1 MGLYPQPN
9 KWSCGPFA
17 LKYALI
23 MLGKIV
29 DEKDV
34 SRIAGTH
41 WWAGTDEIK
50 LGRAARAY
58 NCDLRIVRRTSSLR
72 AKREIQL
79 ALKKGYPCLLCVDG
93 WEHWITV
100 VGAERGKFISVDSR
114 EAPVVL
120 IDTWPMLEKRWVYK
134 EADEDDSTQEKR
146 LYDLHTVVPRFR
158 MRTRARLSLKRAR
171 YLRRPE
177 NRAFATH
184 WDEYFNDITTI
195 CTPRTPLSEKVMT
208 MGEFLRRHGSM
219 LKSEIAHWHG
229 SVSPE
234 QIGRILGNLK
244 FIAETYD
251 LVIREESEK
260 HAIVAISAN
269 LALWTASKYGVNEIY
284 GNE

>member
-58 NCDLRIVRRTSSLR
+58 DCDLQILRRTGSLR
-72 AKREIQL
+72 AKRELLL
-79 ALKKGYPCLLCVDG
+79 ALKNGYPCLLCVDD

-100 VGAERGKFISVDSR
+100 VGAEKGKFIYVDSR

-120 IDTWPMLEKRWVYK
+120 VDTWRSLRKRWVFS
-134 EADEDDSTQEKR
+134 EEDPDDPTQEKR
-146 LYDLHTVVPRFR
+146 LYDLHLVVPRFR
-158 MRTRARLSLKRAR
+158 VKTKARFSLKRAR

-177 NRAFATH
+177 NRAFAKH
-184 WDEYFNDITTI
+184 WDEYFNDIATI
-195 CTPRTPLSEKVMT
+195 CTPRTPRSEKVMT
-208 MGEFLRRHGSM
+208 MGEFLRRHDSM
-219 LKSEIAHWHG
+219 LRNQVSYWHG
-229 SVSPE
+229 SVRRE
-234 QIGRILGNLK
+234 QVGRILWNLK

-251 LVIREESEK
+251 LVIREEDEK
-260 HAIVAISAN
+260 RAIAAISAN
-269 LALWTASKYGVNEIY
+269 LALWAASRFGVGKVYDNA
-284 GNE
+284 

>member
-29 DEKDV
+29 DEKEI

-58 NCDLRIVRRTSSLR
+58 DCDLRILRRTSSLR
-72 AKREIQL
+72 AKRELLL
-79 ALKKGYPCLLCVDG
+79 ALKKGYPCLLCVDE

-100 VGAERGKFISVDSR
+100 VGAEKGKFISIDSR

-120 IDTWPMLEKRWVYK
+120 VDTWRVLKKRWVYT
-134 EADEDDSTQEKR
+134 EADTDDPTQEKR
-146 LYDLHTVVPRFR
+146 LYDLLLVVPRFR
-158 MRTRARLSLKRAR
+158 MKTTARLSLKRAR

-184 WDEYFNDITTI
+184 WDEYFTDITRI

-219 LKSEIAHWHG
+219 LRDQVAYWHG
-229 SVSPE
+229 SVRLE
-234 QIGRILGNLK
+234 QVARVLRNLK
-244 FIAETYD
+244 FVAETYD
-251 LVIREESEK
+251 LVIREEDEK
-260 HAIVAISAN
+260 RTIAALSTN
-269 LALWTASKYGVNEIY
+269 LALWAASKYGVDEIY
-284 GNE
+284 GNV

>member
-29 DEKDV
+29 DEREI

-50 LGRAARAY
+50 LGKAARTY
-58 NCDLRIVRRTSSLR
+58 NCDLRILRRTGSLR
-72 AKREIQL
+72 AKRELLL
-79 ALKKGYPCLLCVDG
+79 ALKKGYPSLLCVDG

-100 VGAERGKFISVDSR
+100 VGAEKGKFISIDSR

-120 IDTWPMLEKRWVYK
+120 VDTWRGLKKRWVFR
-134 EADEDDSTQEKR
+134 ETDPDDPTQEKR
-146 LYDLHTVVPRFR
+146 LYDLHLIVPRFR
-158 MRTRARLSLKRAR
+158 TKTMARLSLKRAR

-184 WDEYFNDITTI
+184 WDEYFTDVTAL
-195 CTPRTPLSEKVMT
+195 CTPRNPLSEKVMT

-219 LKSEIAHWHG
+219 LRSQVAYWHG
-229 SVSPE
+229 SVRRE
-234 QIGRILGNLK
+234 QIGRVLRNLK
-244 FIAETYD
+244 FVAETYD
-251 LVIREESEK
+251 LVIREEDEK
-260 HAIVAISAN
+260 RTIAAISAN
-269 LALWTASKYGVNEIY
+269 ISLWAASKFGVGEIY